1 MSLEHFYEMDKTTEV
16 LIPTDGG
23 RYDVNIP
30 KRVKTPVYWKD
41 GLNDEMEVRRASWFS
56 KAGKGQLIKPL
67 ITVHTGAETIQGRKL
82 FAEIGYSC
90 AQPKNEHMSLYMC
103 MLIRKT
109 LGITLRSDTY
119 SRNVSAKITFF

>member
-1 MSLEHFYEMDKTTEV
+1 MGVD
-16 LIPTDGG
+16 
-23 RYDVNIP
+23 IP

-82 FAEIGYSC
+82 FAEIGYSL
-90 AQPKNEHMSLYMC
+90 QQE
-103 MLIRKT
+103 
-109 LGITLRSDTY
+109 
-119 SRNVSAKITFF
+119 